1 MKIALILA
9 SNKCYAPHMHNYIKI
24 LKENNIDFDIII
36 WNKDNLIENE
46 CISYDKKIDNTK
58 SRFFKIKDYVSYSK
72 FVIAVLKSSKYDK
85 IIVFT
90 IFLALILYPF
100 LKKKYKNLFIFD
112 IRDYS
117 PILKMFK
124 NIINPVIKISYATV
138 ISSPGFKNWLPK
150 NQNYLISHNY
160 QFYEELL
167 NDEVLNC
174 KRDKNIILTIGFIRD
189 IETNISMINSFCND
203 DRYILQYVGR
213 GIGYNQLKE
222 YVENHKINNVRF
234 LGGYEKKDENKY
246 LNNISLMN
254 ILLNDDINSKTLMTN
269 RFYLA
274 ISNNVPVI
282 VNENSTQGHYVSK
295 YKLGI
300 TINSFDDVNLKV
312 TKYLN
317 DIKREDF
324 LKGRDLFLF
333 EINKDQIEFESSF
346 NNFINIKCEN

>member
-1 MKIALILA
+1 MKVALILA
-9 SNKCYAPHMHNYIKI
+9 SNTCYAPHMFHYIKI

-174 KRDKNIILTIGFIRD
+174 KREKNIIL
-189 IETNISMINSFCND
+189 
-203 DRYILQYVGR
+203 
-213 GIGYNQLKE
+213 K
-222 YVENHKINNVRF
+222 
-234 LGGYEKKDENKY
+234 
-246 LNNISLMN
+246 
-254 ILLNDDINSKTLMTN
+254 LLTAK
-269 RFYLA
+269 
-274 ISNNVPVI
+274 
-282 VNENSTQGHYVSK
+282 
-295 YKLGI
+295 
-300 TINSFDDVNLKV
+300 
-312 TKYLN
+312 
-317 DIKREDF
+317 
-324 LKGRDLFLF
+324 
-333 EINKDQIEFESSF
+333 
-346 NNFINIKCEN
+346 